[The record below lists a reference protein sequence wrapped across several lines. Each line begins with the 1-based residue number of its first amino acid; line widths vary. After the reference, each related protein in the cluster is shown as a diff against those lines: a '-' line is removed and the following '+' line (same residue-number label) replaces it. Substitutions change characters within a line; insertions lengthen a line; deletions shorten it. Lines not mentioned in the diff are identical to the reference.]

1 MSIPANLKFTDTHEW
16 LRLEADGSITIGIT
30 NHAQEA
36 LGDIVFLELP
46 AAGTRYA
53 KNDACGVV
61 ESVKAASDIYA
72 PLAGVILESNDDLT
86 NAPEQVNTD
95 AYGAWLFKITP
106 DNAADLDTMLS
117 AADYEKAIG

>member
-1 MSIPANLKFTDTHEW
+1 
-16 LRLEADGSITIGIT
+16 
-30 NHAQEA
+30 
-36 LGDIVFLELP
+36 
-46 AAGTRYA
+46 
-53 KNDACGVV
+53 VV

-72 PLAGVILESNDDLT
+72 PLAGVIVESNDDLT

-106 DNAADLDTMLS
+106 DNAAELDAMLS